1 MPIIPI
7 KKLTA
12 ITFAENEDELILTL
26 GKVGAVDLRPLREKK
41 EFAGFEKRVAAERKK
56 CDELLSRLRALCE
69 RAGIPEPKAVKVER
83 IPTVEEVE
91 EDVKAYEERFDELD
105 RRFEETTVKRFILI
119 LRKHGIE
126 PSQIGEMRVTFLK
139 VGLVDKELVGELEEK
154 AKEVKAFIRWEE
166 VSEKEALVM
175 CGGLVEYKD
184 AVMRVLKELGFKE
197 VEIPKEIPKDLAVPD
212 EEVGKKLSE
221 IEAEIKKLEDERKKL
236 VEELSAN
243 APKIKG
249 SLMSLRKMSDIKS
262 QLFRSK
268 TMVLIQGWVSEED
281 LDRVRETLKELR
293 DRWGGRLAFFFD
305 DPAPGETPPT
315 VLKNPRIFKPYER
328 LVGQYGV
335 PSMDDIDPTAVSG
348 ILWTIMFGLMFPDL
362 GQGIA
367 LIALGVLFRWKIKSF
382 LGMRTRTLG
391 TLLIAGGITAAF
403 FGALLGDF
411 FLYEIKP
418 LWPWLSHA
426 WLHTQG
432 ASAIV
437 WLLKI
442 ALFFGVAQV
451 IMAYILSIYR
461 NLRAGHTHE
470 AIWGERGLPA
480 LIVFVSIVA
489 IAFMF
494 IGMTVIP
501 GVLRIPGVGMAVFT
515 RWPYCLSL
523 GGLIVGLVMIVMGP
537 IVGGEGDVSA
547 AGGAVIETLI
557 SSISNMLSYIRV
569 AGFCV
574 AHVAFAAVTVTMLE
588 SMLMFGISIGLI
600 FLNFF
605 CLTLEVIVIMIQ
617 SLRLTFYEFM
627 TKFYEGAGYRFR
639 PLRI

>member
-1 MPIIPI
+1 MPITPVR
-7 KKLTA
+7 KLTA

-26 GKVGAVDLRPLREKK
+26 GRVGAVDLRPLRERK
-41 EFAGFEKRVAAERKK
+41 ELTGFRKRVAEELKK

-69 RAGIPEPKAVKVER
+69 RAGIPEPRAVAVER

-91 EDVKAYEERFDELD
+91 EEVAGYEGRFDELD
-105 RRFEETTVKRFILI
+105 ERMREASVGRFILI

-126 PSQIGEMRVTFLK
+126 PSQIGDMRVTFLR
-139 VGLVDKELVGELEEK
+139 VGLLDREAVEELQEKLKEL
-154 AKEVKAFIRWEE
+154 KAFVRWEA
-166 VSEKEALVM
+166 VSEKEVFLM
-175 CGGLVEYKD
+175 CGGLMEYKE
-184 AVMRVLKELGFKE
+184 AVMRVLREVGFRE
-197 VEIPKEIPKDLAVPD
+197 VEMPKEIPEELAVPE
-212 EEVGKKLSE
+212 EEVGRKLSE
-221 IEAEIKKLEDERKKL
+221 VEEEIRRLEEERGKL
-236 VEELSAN
+236 VEEFSSK
-243 APKIKG
+243 APTIKG
-249 SLMSLRKMSDIKS
+249 SLNALKKMGDVKS
-262 QLFRSK
+262 QLFRSR
-268 TMVLIQGWVSEED
+268 TMILVQGWVSEED
-281 LDRVRETLKELR
+281 LPKVRETLKELR

-305 DPAPGETPPT
+305 RPAPGEAPPT
-315 VLKNPRIFKPYER
+315 VLRNPRIFKPYER
-328 LVGQYGV
+328 LVGQYGI
-335 PSMDDIDPTAVSG
+335 PGARDIDPTAVSG
-348 ILWTIMFGLMFPDL
+348 ILWTIMFGMMFPDL

-367 LIALGVLFRWKIKSF
+367 LIVLGALFRWKVKSF

-391 TLLIAGGITAAF
+391 TLLMGGGITAAF

-432 ASAIV
+432 SVAIV

-451 IMAYILSIYR
+451 IMAYIISIYR
-461 NLRAGHTHE
+461 NVKAGHTHE
-470 AIWGERGLPA
+470 AIWGEKGLPA

-501 GVLRIPGVGMAVFT
+501 GVLRIPGVGMAVFM

-523 GGLIVGLVMIVMGP
+523 AGLVVGLVMMVMGP

-588 SMLMFGISIGLI
+588 SMLMFGIAIGLV
-600 FLNFF
+600 FLNLF
-605 CLTLEVIVIMIQ
+605 CLTLEVIVIVIQ

-627 TKFYEGAGYRFR
+627 TKFYDGDGYRFR

>member
-1 MPIIPI
+1 MPIIPV
-7 KKLTA
+7 KKLTV
-12 ITFAENEDELILTL
+12 ITFAENEDELVLTL
-26 GKVGAVDLRPLREKK
+26 GKVGVVDLRPLRERK
-41 EFAGFEKRVAAERKK
+41 EFVGFEKRVAAERKK

-83 IPTVEEVE
+83 IPPVEEVE
-91 EDVKAYEERFDELD
+91 KDIKAYEERLDELD
-105 RRFEETTVKRFILI
+105 RRLKDAAVRRFVLA

-126 PSQIGEMRVTFLK
+126 PSRMGEM
-139 VGLVDKELVGELEEK
+139 
-154 AKEVKAFIRWEE
+154 
-166 VSEKEALVM
+166 
-175 CGGLVEYKD
+175 LVERRD
-184 AVMRVLKELGFKE
+184 ALMRTLKELGFKE
-197 VEIPKEIPKDLAVPD
+197 VEIPKEVPKDLLAVPD
-212 EEVGKKLSE
+212 EEVEKRLLE
-221 IEAEIKKLEDERKKL
+221 AEAEIKRLEDERKKL
-236 VEELSAN
+236 VEELSTD

-249 SLMSLRKMSDIKS
+249 SLTSLRKISDVKS

-268 TMVLIQGWVSEED
+268 TMILVQGWVSEDD
-281 LDRVRETLKELR
+281 LPKVERKLKELR

-305 DPAPGETPPT
+305 KPAPGEVPPT

-328 LVGQYGV
+328 LIGQYGI
-335 PSMDDIDPTAVSG
+335 PGPHDIDPTAVSG
-348 ILWTIMFGLMFPDL
+348 ILWTIMFGMMFPDL

-367 LIALGVLFRWKIKSF
+367 LIVLGALFRWKIKSF
-382 LGMRTRTLG
+382 LGMRTKTIG
-391 TLLIAGGITAAF
+391 TLLMGGGITAAF

-432 ASAIV
+432 ATAIV

-451 IMAYILSIYR
+451 VMAYILSIYR
-461 NLRAGHTHE
+461 NLKAGHVHE
-470 AIWGERGLPA
+470 AVLGERGLPA
-480 LIVFVSIVA
+480 LMVFVSIVA
-489 IAFMF
+489 MAFMF

-515 RWPYCLSL
+515 KWPYCLSL
-523 GGLIVGLVMIVMGP
+523 VGLVVGLAMMVAGP
-537 IVGGEGDVSA
+537 IISGEGDISA
-547 AGGAVIETLI
+547 AGGTVIETLI
-557 SSISNMLSYIRV
+557 SSISNMLSYIRI

-588 SMLMFGISIGLI
+588 SMLVFGIVIGLV
-600 FLNFF
+600 FLNIF
-605 CLTLEVIVIMIQ
+605 CLTLEVLVVAIQ

-627 TKFYEGAGYRFR
+627 TKFYDGNGYRFR
-639 PLRI
+639 PLRM

>member
-1 MPIIPI
+1 MPIIPV
-7 KKLTA
+7 KKLTV
-12 ITFAENEDELILTL
+12 ITFAENEDELVLTL
-26 GKVGAVDLRPLREKK
+26 GKVGVVDLRPLRERK
-41 EFAGFEKRVAAERKK
+41 EFVGFEKRVAAERKK

-83 IPTVEEVE
+83 IPPVEEVE
-91 EDVKAYEERFDELD
+91 KDIKAYEERLDELD
-105 RRFEETTVKRFILI
+105 RRLKDAAVRRFVLA

-126 PSQIGEMRVTFLK
+126 PSRMGEM
-139 VGLVDKELVGELEEK
+139 
-154 AKEVKAFIRWEE
+154 
-166 VSEKEALVM
+166 
-175 CGGLVEYKD
+175 LVERRD
-184 AVMRVLKELGFKE
+184 ALMRTLKELGFKE
-197 VEIPKEIPKDLAVPD
+197 VEIPKEIPKDLLAVPD
-212 EEVGKKLSE
+212 EEVEKRLLE
-221 IEAEIKKLEDERKKL
+221 AEAEIKRLEDERKKL
-236 VEELSAN
+236 VEELSTD

-249 SLMSLRKMSDIKS
+249 SLTSLRKISDVKS

-268 TMVLIQGWVSEED
+268 TMILVQGWVSEDD
-281 LDRVRETLKELR
+281 LPKVERKLKELR

-305 DPAPGETPPT
+305 KPAPGEVPPT

-328 LVGQYGV
+328 LIGQYGI
-335 PSMDDIDPTAVSG
+335 PGPHDIDPTAVSG
-348 ILWTIMFGLMFPDL
+348 ILWTIMFGMMFPDL

-367 LIALGVLFRWKIKSF
+367 LIVLGALFRWKIKSF
-382 LGMRTRTLG
+382 LGMRTKTIG
-391 TLLIAGGITAAF
+391 TLLMGGGITAAF

-432 ASAIV
+432 ATAIV

-451 IMAYILSIYR
+451 VMAYILSIYR
-461 NLRAGHTHE
+461 SVKAGHVHE
-470 AIWGERGLPA
+470 AVWGERGLPA

-515 RWPYCLSL
+515 KWPYCLSL
-523 GGLIVGLVMIVMGP
+523 AGLIVGLAMMVARP
-537 IVGGEGDVSA
+537 IISGEGDISEA
-547 AGGAVIETLI
+547 SGAVIETLI
-557 SSISNMLSYIRV
+557 SSISNMLSYIRI

-588 SMLMFGISIGLI
+588 RMLAFGIVIGLV
-600 FLNFF
+600 FLNVF
-605 CLTLEVIVIMIQ
+605 CLTLEVLVVVIQ

-627 TKFYEGAGYRFR
+627 TKFYDGDGFRLR
-639 PLRI
+639 PLRL

>member
-1 MPIIPI
+1 MPIIPV
-7 KKLTA
+7 KKLTV
-12 ITFAENEDELILTL
+12 ITFAENEDELVLTL
-26 GKVGAVDLRPLREKK
+26 GKVGVVDLRPLKERK
-41 EFAGFEKRVAAERKK
+41 EFVGFEKRVAAERKK

-83 IPTVEEVE
+83 IPPVEEVE
-91 EDVKAYEERFDELD
+91 KDIKAYEERLDELD
-105 RRFEETTVKRFILI
+105 RRLKDAAVRRFVLA

-126 PSQIGEMRVTFLK
+126 PSRMGEM
-139 VGLVDKELVGELEEK
+139 
-154 AKEVKAFIRWEE
+154 
-166 VSEKEALVM
+166 
-175 CGGLVEYKD
+175 LVERRD
-184 AVMRVLKELGFKE
+184 ALMRTLKELGFKE
-197 VEIPKEIPKDLAVPD
+197 VEVPKEIPKDLLAVPD
-212 EEVGKKLSE
+212 EEVEKRLLE
-221 IEAEIKKLEDERKKL
+221 AEAEIKRFEDERKKL
-236 VEELSAN
+236 VEELSTD

-249 SLMSLRKMSDIKS
+249 SLTSLRKISNVKS

-268 TMVLIQGWVSEED
+268 TMILVQGWVSEDD
-281 LDRVRETLKELR
+281 LPKVERKLKELR

-305 DPAPGETPPT
+305 RPAPGEVPPT

-328 LVGQYGV
+328 LIGQYGI
-335 PSMDDIDPTAVSG
+335 PGPHDIDPTAVSG
-348 ILWTIMFGLMFPDL
+348 ILWTIMFGMMFPDL

-367 LIALGVLFRWKIKSF
+367 LIVLGALFRWKIKSF
-382 LGMRTRTLG
+382 LGMRTKTIG
-391 TLLIAGGITAAF
+391 TLLMGGGITAAF

-432 ASAIV
+432 ATAIV

-451 IMAYILSIYR
+451 VMAYILSIYR
-461 NLRAGHTHE
+461 SVKAGHVHE
-470 AIWGERGLPA
+470 AVLGERGLPA

-515 RWPYCLSL
+515 KWPYCLSL
-523 GGLIVGLVMIVMGP
+523 AGLIVGLAMMVAGP
-537 IVGGEGDVSA
+537 IVGGEGDISEA
-547 AGGAVIETLI
+547 SGAVIETLI
-557 SSISNMLSYIRV
+557 SSISNMLSYIRI

-588 SMLMFGISIGLI
+588 RMLAFGIVIGLV
-600 FLNFF
+600 FLNVF
-605 CLTLEVIVIMIQ
+605 CLTLEVLVVVIQ

-627 TKFYEGAGYRFR
+627 TKFYDGDGFRLR
-639 PLRI
+639 PLRL

>member
-1 MPIIPI
+1 MPIIPV
-7 KKLTA
+7 KKLTV
-12 ITFAENEDELILTL
+12 ITFAENEDELVLTL
-26 GKVGAVDLRPLREKK
+26 GKVGVVDLRPLRERK
-41 EFAGFEKRVAAERKK
+41 EFVGFEKRVAAERKK

-83 IPTVEEVE
+83 IPPVEEVE
-91 EDVKAYEERFDELD
+91 KDIKAYEERLDELD
-105 RRFEETTVKRFILI
+105 RRLKDAAVRRFVLA

-126 PSQIGEMRVTFLK
+126 PSRMGEM
-139 VGLVDKELVGELEEK
+139 
-154 AKEVKAFIRWEE
+154 
-166 VSEKEALVM
+166 
-175 CGGLVEYKD
+175 LVERRD
-184 AVMRVLKELGFKE
+184 ALMRTLKELGFKE
-197 VEIPKEIPKDLAVPD
+197 VEIPKEVPKDLLAVPE
-212 EEVGKKLSE
+212 EEVEKRLLE
-221 IEAEIKKLEDERKKL
+221 AEAEIKRLEDERKKL
-236 VEELSAN
+236 VEELSTD

-249 SLMSLRKMSDIKS
+249 SLTSLRKISNVKS

-268 TMVLIQGWVSEED
+268 TMILVQGWVSEDD
-281 LDRVRETLKELR
+281 LPKVERKLKELR

-305 DPAPGETPPT
+305 KPAPGEVPPT

-328 LVGQYGV
+328 LIGQYGI
-335 PSMDDIDPTAVSG
+335 PGPHDIDPTAVSG
-348 ILWTIMFGLMFPDL
+348 ILWTIMFGMMFPDL

-367 LIALGVLFRWKIKSF
+367 LIVLGALFRWKIKSF
-382 LGMRTRTLG
+382 LGMRTKTIG
-391 TLLIAGGITAAF
+391 TLLMGGGITAAF

-432 ASAIV
+432 ATAIV

-451 IMAYILSIYR
+451 VMAYILSIYR
-461 NLRAGHTHE
+461 NLKAGHVHE
-470 AIWGERGLPA
+470 AVLGERGLPA
-480 LIVFVSIVA
+480 LMVFVSIVA
-489 IAFMF
+489 MAFMF

-515 RWPYCLSL
+515 KWPYCLSL
-523 GGLIVGLVMIVMGP
+523 VGLVVGLAMMVAGP
-537 IVGGEGDVSA
+537 IISGEGDISA
-547 AGGAVIETLI
+547 AGGTVIETLI
-557 SSISNMLSYIRV
+557 SSISNMLSYIRI

-588 SMLMFGISIGLI
+588 SMLVFGIVIGLV
-600 FLNFF
+600 FLNIF
-605 CLTLEVIVIMIQ
+605 CLTLEVLVVAIQ

-627 TKFYEGAGYRFR
+627 TKFYDGNGYRFR
-639 PLRI
+639 PLRM